1 MWVSRKG
8 NSSVLSIRVQPNSS
22 REGIGEIRN
31 DALIIRLNA
40 PAVEGRANDALIRF
54 MSKKLDIPK
63 SRITIVRGEKNRTKS
78 VVVEGLSPEG
88 IAERF
93 GINL

>member
-8 NSSVLSIRVQPNSS
+8 SSSVLSIRVQPNSS
-22 REGIGEIRN
+22 REGLGEIRN
-31 DALIIRLNA
+31 DALVIRLNA
-40 PAVEGRANDALIRF
+40 PAVEGKANDALIRF

-78 VVVEGLSPEG
+78 VAVEGLSPEG